1 MSQDHTHHDHSG
13 HGHHLHVTPFWPMLI
28 VFALLLVLTALTVWT
43 ANVHYIEFGNTTIE
57 IGATAHILIAL
68 AIAALKSGL
77 VLAYFMHLLYDKAV
91 NTIIVAST
99 LFAIA
104 LFIGL
109 TLMDISVRDDIA
121 PVEYG
126 EVVPGGT
133 TQVIDKAA
141 ARAEAKKSNEYAGDE
156 AKTETGGADEPEGE
170 EGASDAGET
179 DPM

>member
-1 MSQDHTHHDHSG
+1 MSKDHDHHDG
-13 HGHHLHVTPFWPMLI
+13 GHHLHVTPFWPMMI
-28 VFALLLVLTALTVWT
+28 VFVVLLGLTALTVWT
-43 ANVHYIEFGNTTIE
+43 ANIHYVTVGNTTIE

-109 TLMDISVRDDIA
+109 TLMDISVRDDIQE
-121 PVEYG
+121 VEYG
-126 EVVPGGT
+126 EVVTGGT

-141 ARAEAKKSNEYAGDE
+141 ARAEATKANDHAHDDDHSHDDGDHGDDHDGEDHSDDE
-156 AKTETGGADEPEGE
+156 AD
-170 EGASDAGET
+170 SDA
-179 DPM
+179 M